1 MWHRLANWLSLTRAE
16 QRVLLFLSATLL
28 IGAGIRFYQEAFPP
42 TRQFDYRSADS
53 SFTAFRD
60 ELASDTI
67 KKKTGTTGQEI
78 DINSASKDELVGV
91 PGIGKT
97 LAERIV
103 LYRENEGEFTS
114 IEDLQKVKGISK
126 KKLEKLKPYITVQ

>member
-1 MWHRLANWLSLTRAE
+1 MWHRLVNWLSLTRAE
-16 QRVLLFLSATLL
+16 QRVILFLSATLL
-28 IGAGIRFYQEAFPP
+28 IGAGIRFYQEAYPP

-53 SFTAFRD
+53 SFAAFR
-60 ELASDTI
+60 EQLASDTI
-67 KKKTGTTGQEI
+67 QKKTGTTGPLL
-78 DINSASKDELVGV
+78 DINSASKDELVGL

-103 LYRENEGEFTS
+103 SFRENEGEFAS

>member
-1 MWHRLANWLSLTRAE
+1 MFHRLVNWLSLTRAE
-16 QRVLLFLSATLL
+16 QRVILFLSGTLL
-28 IGAGIRFYQEAFPP
+28 IGAGIRFYQEAYPP

-53 SFTAFRD
+53 SFAAFRD
-60 ELASDTI
+60 RLASDTI
-67 KKKTGTTGQEI
+67 PGKTGTKGLL
-78 DINSASKDELVGV
+78 DINSASKDELVGL

-103 LYRENEGEFTS
+103 FFREHEGEFAS

-126 KKLEKLKPYITVQ
+126 KKLEKLRPYITAQ

>member
-1 MWHRLANWLSLTRAE
+1 
-16 QRVLLFLSATLL
+16 L
-28 IGAGIRFYQEAFPP
+28 IGAGIRMYQEAYPA
-42 TRQFDYRSADS
+42 TRQFDYRSVDS
-53 SFTAFRD
+53 SFSAFR
-60 ELASDTI
+60 EKLASDTI
-67 KKKTGTTGQEI
+67 QKKAGTTGLVI
-78 DINSASKDELVGV
+78 DINSASKDELVGL

-97 LAERIV
+97 IAERIV